1 MYNYTE
7 IDRLYDDIRPYRDN
21 EVEDVLHRLLQSPD
35 FENNLGILMNQY
47 ISFYSDEEKNDILMN
62 IKESIKKIKTV
73 EEFQREIVL
82 KYMLQPVID
91 NTMDSFTDSG
101 FDNLSKE
108 HGYLFIG
115 NHRDITLDPALLNY
129 HLFRRGLETVEIA
142 FGDNLLIND
151 FIAGMIR
158 LNRSFIVKRNLP
170 LIKQLEESTRLSG
183 YIFHTVTQGRSVWI
197 AQREGRAKD
206 GNDATNPAVISM
218 LHLSQRG
225 KIPLAEF
232 MKKLNVIPAAV
243 SYEYD
248 PCDRLKA
255 LEMLNL
261 KNSGEKNKSAADDLI
276 SMNRGITGY
285 KGRVH
290 YSAAEPLDITGAS
303 EKDIAMALDRA
314 IQLSYHLWPANYLA
328 FDRVS
333 ATANY
338 SSYYTAGDE
347 EKFDER
353 IKRLSPEI
361 QSIILNGYA
370 NPVKNFEAR
379 SRN

>member
-7 IDRLYDDIRPYRDN
+7 NDRLYDDIRPYRDN
-21 EVEDVLHRLLQSPD
+21 EVEEVLLRLLQGTD
-35 FENNLGILMNQY
+35 FENNLRILMGQY

-62 IKESIKKIKTV
+62 IREKIKKINSV

-101 FDNLSKE
+101 FDTLSKNR
-108 HGYLFIG
+108 GYLFIG
-115 NHRDITLDPALLNY
+115 NHRDITLDPALLN
-129 HLFRRGLETVEIA
+129 HVLFKRGLDTVEIA

-151 FIAGMIR
+151 FITCMIR
-158 LNRSFIVKRNLP
+158 LNKSFIVKRNLP
-170 LIKQLEESTRLSG
+170 LVKQLEAATGLSG
-183 YIFHTVTQGRSVWI
+183 YIFHTINLGRPVWI

-206 GNDATNPAVISM
+206 GNDTTNPAVISM

-225 KIPLAEF
+225 KLPLAEF
-232 MKKLNVIPAAV
+232 MKKLNVIPVAV

-255 LEMLNL
+255 LEMLKL
-261 KNSGEKNKSAADDLI
+261 KSSGEQKKNASDDLI

-290 YSAAEPLDITGAS
+290 YSAAGSLDITGAN
-303 EKDIAMALDRA
+303 EKDIAIALNRA

-328 FDRVS
+328 FDRICN
-333 ATANY
+333 TTNY
-338 SSYYTAGDE
+338 RSCYTAADE

-361 QSIILNGYA
+361 ISIIIEGYA
-370 NPVKNFEAR
+370 NPVKNFEAQKR
-379 SRN
+379 

>member
-7 IDRLYDDIRPYRDN
+7 NDRLYDDIRPYRDN
-21 EVEDVLHRLLQSPD
+21 EVEDVLHTLLQSPD

-47 ISFYSDEEKNDILMN
+47 ISFYSDEEKSDILMN
-62 IKESIKKIKTV
+62 IKEVIKKIKTV
-73 EEFQREIVL
+73 DEFQREIVL

-101 FDNLSKE
+101 FDTLSKD

-151 FIAGMIR
+151 FISGMIR
-158 LNRSFIVKRNLP
+158 LNKSFIVKRNLP

-206 GNDATNPAVISM
+206 GNDTTNPAVISM

-225 KIPLAEF
+225 KLPLAEF

-255 LEMLNL
+255 LEVLNL
-261 KNSGEKNKSAADDLI
+261 KNSGEQKKSAADDLI

-314 IQLSYHLWPANYLA
+314 IQLSYHLWPVNYLA
-328 FDRVS
+328 FDMMNNTS
-333 ATANY
+333 NY
-338 SSYYTAGDE
+338 RSYYNDADE
-347 EKFDER
+347 KKFDER

-361 QSIILNGYA
+361 KSIVVNGYA
-370 NPVKNFEAR
+370 NPVKNFEFR
-379 SRN
+379 SRD